1 MEKENVAGCAF
12 NCAPSLQ
19 AADFAELLD
28 GEEDRKGML
37 DMFVQDMEKALV
49 ELRKAVNEKGLYE
62 DKTLIHKGVPLWEI
76 IRIGILATELERM
89 VSVSLQAIVILEVS
103 LVFR

>member
-1 MEKENVAGCAF
+1 MEKENVAGCAV

-37 DMFVQDMEKALV
+37 NLTFV
-49 ELRKAVNEKGLYE
+49 
-62 DKTLIHKGVPLWEI
+62 LII
-76 IRIGILATELERM
+76 
-89 VSVSLQAIVILEVS
+89 
-103 LVFR
+103 F